1 MQVSGREI
9 DASSIGVRVF
19 VVKSVGAGAD
29 DNAVDDVIFE
39 IAIGKRG
46 DESFGLKL
54 FTDTEFVA
62 FERDDRACRE
72 LDTVGMVAICGDLDD
87 GADAAFG

>member
-19 VVKSVGAGAD
+19 VVKSVGSGAD
-29 DNAVDDVIFE
+29 DDAIDNVIFE

-46 DESFGLKL
+46 DESFGLEL
-54 FTDTEFVA
+54 FTDAEFVA
-62 FERDDRACRE
+62 LE
-72 LDTVGMVAICGDLDD
+72 
-87 GADAAFG
+87 